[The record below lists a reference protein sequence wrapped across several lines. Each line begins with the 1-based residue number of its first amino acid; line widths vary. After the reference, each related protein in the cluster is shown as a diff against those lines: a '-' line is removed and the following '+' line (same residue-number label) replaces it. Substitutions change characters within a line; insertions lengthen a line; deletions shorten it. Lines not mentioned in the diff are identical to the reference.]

1 MSRAIDL
8 DLVPAQHAEHLS
20 VQAYTYAYTPD
31 IPFAAMRETVHLD
44 ADSAAVRVSLRLSPA
59 EARLLAQHLLQVADV
74 AAEHQARREQLD
86 DISEQL
92 RDPDFDASCVHFVH
106 PDVVYCAAGQISETA
121 AQHPDKL
128 VIALHDDDALSA
140 AHEAPHTRAGQ
151 RQAGQFEQ
159 HAKAT
164 GSAA

>member
-8 DLVPAQHAEHLS
+8 SLVPAQHAEHLS

-44 ADSAAVRVSLRLSPA
+44 ADSDAVRVSLRLSPA

-92 RDPDFDASCVHFVH
+92 RDPDFDARSVHFVH

-121 AQHPDKL
+121 AQHPGKV
-128 VIALHDDDALSA
+128 VIALRDDVSDDVSDEVPA
-140 AHEAPHTRAGQ
+140 
-151 RQAGQFEQ
+151 
-159 HAKAT
+159 
-164 GSAA
+164 